1 MEHSRFH
8 RSRLSRRGVWR
19 VRMAA
24 ACGGLILL
32 GAACRQAAPGPPAPK
47 SVPLRGG
54 ICRLVTPVVA
64 TLDPLYVTD
73 VYEAT
78 IIACLFNGLVRYDD
92 ALNVLPDLAEEWR
105 VSSDGRTYTFTLR
118 SGVRFHDGSPLEI
131 DDVLHTFRRCLTAG
145 GQPASSG
152 AILER
157 LVDQEYIDGRPTFR
171 ISARDARTLEIVL
184 RHAYPE
190 FLKILAMDQLRIV
203 PRRYFPPDRKVEQP
217 PFIGTGAFMLDV
229 FQTDRIELKR
239 NDHFHRSPP
248 HLDRVRFTVTSEYSS
263 RHNRRLFEAGQLDVM
278 DAYSGTPND
287 GFMPQAQRLIQAQL
301 TTSMLVLNCRRPPTD
316 DPSFRKAVSLAFDR
330 TEYLT
335 HSHPTLKPTES
346 FLPAR
351 MFGFSPPSGR
361 FAFDPSAAAMHLER
375 SRHSGGET
383 PTLIYLDFQREPQFF
398 NLLTDTAR
406 RLGFSL
412 ACREIPWAGFQEE
425 IRRGDFNI
433 TIMAWTADTPIAEQY
448 LESLLH
454 SDSQQNVAGYR
465 DPVVDDLI
473 DRLYRESNLHAK
485 LRIIQSIETRL
496 QETVPL
502 IPLESYVM
510 TYLLQPHVRG
520 ARLNPFGICSL
531 NLEEIWFD
539 PAPR

>member
-1 MEHSRFH
+1 MERSRFH
-8 RSRLSRRGVWR
+8 RSRLSRRGVWHAWL
-19 VRMAA
+19 AA

-32 GAACRQAAPGPPAPK
+32 GLACQQAAPRPPAPR
-47 SVPLRGG
+47 SVPQRGG
-54 ICRLVTPVVA
+54 VCRLVIPGVA

-78 IIACLFNGLVRYDD
+78 IIASLFNGLVRYDD
-92 ALNVLPDLAEEWR
+92 ALNILPDLAAEWR
-105 VSSDGRTYTFTLR
+105 ISSDGRIYTFTLR
-118 SGVRFHDGSPLEI
+118 AGVRFHDGSPLETE
-131 DDVLHTFRRCLTAG
+131 DVLHTFRRCLSAAG
-145 GQPASSG
+145 QSASSG
-152 AILER
+152 LILAR
-157 LVDQEYIDGRPTFR
+157 LIDQEYIDGRPRFR
-171 ISARDARTLEIVL
+171 ISAPDARTLEIVL

-203 PRRYFPPDRKVEQP
+203 PRRYFPLDRKVEQP

-229 FQTDRIELKR
+229 FQADRIELKR
-239 NDHFHRSPP
+239 NDQFHGSPP
-248 HLDRVRFTVTSEYSS
+248 HLDRVRFTVSAEYSGS
-263 RHNRRLFEAGQLDVM
+263 HNRRLFEAGQLDIM
-278 DAYSGTPND
+278 DAYPGTPND
-287 GFMPQAQRLIQAQL
+287 GFMPQAQRLVQAQL
-301 TTSMLVLNCRRPPTD
+301 TTSMLVFNCRRPPTD
-316 DPSFRKAVSLAFDR
+316 DPSFRKAVSLAFNR
-330 TEYLT
+330 TEFLT

-361 FAFDPSAAAMHLER
+361 FGFDPAAAAMLMER
-375 SRHSGGET
+375 SPHLGGES
-383 PTLIYLDFQREPQFF
+383 PSVVYLDFQREPNFF
-398 NLLTDTAR
+398 RLMTDTAH

-412 ACREIPWAGFQEE
+412 NSRETPWIEFQEE
-425 IRRGDFNI
+425 IRRGNFNV

-448 LESLLH
+448 LENLLH
-454 SDSQQNVAGYR
+454 SESQQNVAGYR

-473 DRLYRESNLHAK
+473 DRLYREANLHAK

-531 NLEEIWFD
+531 NLGEIWFD
-539 PAPR
+539 PVPR

>member
-1 MEHSRFH
+1 MERSRFH

-19 VRMAA
+19 ARLAA

-32 GAACRQAAPGPPAPK
+32 SAACQQATPKPPAPK
-47 SVPLRGG
+47 SVPQRGG
-54 ICRLVTPVVA
+54 VCRLIIPGVA
-64 TLDPLYVTD
+64 ALDPLYVTD

-78 IIACLFNGLVRYDD
+78 IIASMFNGLVRYDD

-105 VSSDGRTYTFTLR
+105 ISSDGCIYTFTLR
-118 SGVRFHDGSPLEI
+118 SGVRFHDGSLLDIE
-131 DDVLHTFRRCLTAG
+131 DVLHTFRRCLTAA
-145 GQPASSG
+145 GQSASSG
-152 AILER
+152 LILAR
-157 LVDQEYIDGRPTFR
+157 LIDQEYIDGQPRFR
-171 ISARDARTLEIVL
+171 ISAPDARTLEIVL

-203 PRRYFPPDRKVEQP
+203 PRRHFPLDGRVERP

-229 FQTDRIELKR
+229 FQADRIELKR
-239 NDHFHRSPP
+239 NDHFHGSPP
-248 HLDRVRFTVTSEYSS
+248 HLDRVRFTVSPEYSG
-263 RHNRRLFEAGQLDVM
+263 RYNRRLFETGQLDIM
-278 DAYSGTPND
+278 DAYPGTPND
-287 GFMPQAQRLIQAQL
+287 GFMPQAQRLVQAQL
-301 TTSMLVLNCRRPPTD
+301 TTSMLVFNCRRPPTD
-316 DPSFRKAVSLAFDR
+316 DPSFRKAVSLAFNR
-330 TEYLT
+330 TEFLT

-361 FAFDPSAAAMHLER
+361 FAFDPAAAAMHMER
-375 SRHSGGET
+375 SRNRDGE
-383 PTLIYLDFQREPQFF
+383 PPPMVYLDFQREPNFF
-398 NLLTDTAR
+398 RLMTDTAH

-412 ACREIPWAGFQEE
+412 ISRETPWTDFQEE
-425 IRRGDFNI
+425 IRRGNFNV

-448 LESLLH
+448 LENLLH
-454 SDSQQNVAGYR
+454 SESRQNVAGYR

-531 NLEEIWFD
+531 NLGEIWFD
-539 PAPR
+539 PVPR